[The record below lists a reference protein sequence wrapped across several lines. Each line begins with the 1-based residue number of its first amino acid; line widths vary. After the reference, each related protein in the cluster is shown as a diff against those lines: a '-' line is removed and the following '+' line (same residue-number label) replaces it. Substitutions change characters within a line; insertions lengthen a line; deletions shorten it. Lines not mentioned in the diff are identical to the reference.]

1 LIGQQGYEIDSQG
14 NIGNETTRIEDLLLR
29 FVLLMAII
37 PLTIKDGSASQIAKQ
52 AVKACHKESGIPMSE
67 LASLIKRMTKEV
79 KEITDMIE
87 KILKK
92 CGIFLEK
99 IEALVSHRHSFFSP
113 AFLFF
118 ILGPLYFRYLGCNC
132 IESPEFW
139 SPKV

>member
-1 LIGQQGYEIDSQG
+1 MIGQQGYEIDSQG

-37 PLTIKDGSASQIAKQ
+37 PLTIKDGSVGQIAKQ

-87 KILKK
+87 KNS
-92 CGIFLEK
+92 E
-99 IEALVSHRHSFFSP
+99 EMWDFF
-113 AFLFF
+113 
-118 ILGPLYFRYLGCNC
+118 RKN
-132 IESPEFW
+132 
-139 SPKV
+139 